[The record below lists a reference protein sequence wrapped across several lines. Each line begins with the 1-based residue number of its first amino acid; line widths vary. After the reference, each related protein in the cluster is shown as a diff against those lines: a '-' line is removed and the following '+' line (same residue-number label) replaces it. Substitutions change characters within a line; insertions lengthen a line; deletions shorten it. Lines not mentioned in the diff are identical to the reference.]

1 MEERPHAISVVIPAL
16 NEESAIAGAV
26 RSAHDSA
33 VCEILLVDG
42 GSTDRT
48 RSLAQEAGA
57 RIIESARG
65 RARQMNA
72 GATAATGD
80 ILLFLHADTVLP
92 CGFAKAVRGA
102 FAGGAAWGRFDVQL
116 DSGRRSLRLV
126 SEMINLRSRFRRMAT
141 GDQAIF
147 VSRAAFDA
155 VGGYPEIP
163 LMEDLELSR
172 MLRRVYRSA
181 SLRARVTTSARRW
194 EDNGVWRTVLL
205 MWTLR
210 LAWSVGVDPARLA
223 RLYRSPG

>member
-33 VCEILLVDG
+33 VCEILVVDG
-42 GSTDRT
+42 GSMDRT
-48 RSLAQEAGA
+48 CSLAQEAGA
-57 RIIESARG
+57 RVIESARG
-65 RARQMNA
+65 RACQMNA
-72 GATAATGD
+72 GATAAAGD

-92 CGFAKAVRGA
+92 RGFAKAVRGA
-102 FAGGAAWGRFDVQL
+102 FAGGASWGRFDVQL
-116 DSGRRSLRLV
+116 ESGRRSLRLV

-155 VGGYPEIP
+155 VGGFPEIP

-172 MLRRVYRSA
+172 MLRRGYRSA
-181 SLRARVTTSARRW
+181 ALRARVTTSARRW

-223 RLYRSPG
+223 RFYRSPG